1 MAYSN
6 SKLAILY
13 YAHELQRRVPAGIN
27 IAVFEPGFMPGTGLS
42 RGHGPG
48 LQRVGRVI
56 ERIPGVSSP
65 TRSGPML
72 ASLVLDDRWAHL
84 RDGVLV
90 VKDEECEVKPFAQDL
105 SRESRLWEATAE
117 LLNSGGRAT

>member
-72 ASLVLDDRWAHL
+72 ASVVLDDRWAHL
-84 RDGVLV
+84 RDGAFI
-90 VKDEECEVKPFAQDL
+90 VKDEEREVKPFAQDL